1 MSTAT
6 LDRKT
11 QERQLT
17 IQDRCDADCGS
28 QAYVKVEG
36 STGELLFCAHH
47 YTKIMSDPS
56 GYIAMTSFAT
66 NTIDEREYIS

>member
-17 IQDRCDADCGS
+17 IKDRCDAECS
-28 QAYVKVEG
+28 AQAYVKVEG

-47 YTKIMSDPS
+47 YNKIMGDPT
-56 GYIAMTSFAT
+56 GYIALTDFAS

>member
-6 LDRKT
+6 LEKKL
-11 QERQLT
+11 ERQLT

-28 QAYVKVEG
+28 QAYVKVKG

-47 YTKIMSDPS
+47 YNKIMSDPT

-66 NTIDEREYIS
+66 NTIDEREHLS